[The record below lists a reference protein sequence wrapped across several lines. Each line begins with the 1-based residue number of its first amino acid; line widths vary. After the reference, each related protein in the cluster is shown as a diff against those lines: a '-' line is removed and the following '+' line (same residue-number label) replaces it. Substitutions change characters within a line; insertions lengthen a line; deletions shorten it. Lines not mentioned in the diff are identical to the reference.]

1 MKEKEALVKA
11 EKKQK
16 KAKKTKDI
24 TVKANKKG
32 RHVMRLMNF
41 LRLLFP
47 LYKIVK
53 PFQLYGNKRVQDGPL
68 VYVCNHYAMLDPV
81 YPMATTR
88 EGIHFIAKKELFEAP
103 VVGWLLRRLKG
114 ISANRD
120 GNDVRV
126 LLDSFKCLKNGEK
139 ICIFP
144 EGTRNRTGEVLAPFE
159 HGASAIAIKA
169 KIAVLP
175 MMIYNKPRYFRKTH
189 VLVGEPFELDEYYGK
204 KLTEADY
211 KEADEKIRGAM
222 LSMYEEH
229 KTFLESK
236 GKKAK

>member
-1 MKEKEALVKA
+1 MEEKQTIEGN
-11 EKKQK
+11 EKP
-16 KAKKTKDI
+16 KKTKKKKDI

-32 RHVMRLMNF
+32 RHVMKLMNF

-47 LYKIVK
+47 FYRLVK
-53 PFQLYGNKRVQDGPL
+53 PFRLYGHKKVQDGPL

-81 YPMATTR
+81 YPMATTW
-88 EGIHFIAKKELFEAP
+88 EGIHFIAKRQLFEAP

-144 EGTRNRTGEVLAPFE
+144 EGTRNKTGEVLAPFE
-159 HGASAIAIKA
+159 HGAAAIAIKA
-169 KIAVLP
+169 KVPVLP
-175 MMIYNKPRYFRKTH
+175 MLIYNKPRYFRRTH
-189 VLVGEPFELDEYYGK
+189 VIVGAPFELSEYYGR

-211 KEADEKIRGAM
+211 KEADERLRNVL
-222 LSMYEEH
+222 LSLHAEH
-229 KTFLESK
+229 KAFLESK
-236 GKKAK
+236 KKKKA